1 MEKKIK
7 VAIYSGT
14 VPSTIFIENLIDG
27 LSRIGLNIYI
37 FGKKQSPAI
46 KPKPNVKYI
55 LVPNKWVNKLGFILV
70 QAISLIVKNPR
81 RFLRLVSYHDS
92 KLKNNYKDKINWF
105 IRTLPVV
112 NNLPDIFHIQWAKS
126 LEEWIFLKDIFDT
139 KLVLSLR
146 GSHITYSPLSDERL
160 AKNYVAHFPKVDCFH
175 AVSLAIANEASKYL
189 SIEKDIKVIYTAV
202 DFEKLDRFRRTN
214 RNVIKKFRFLSVGR
228 YHWIKGYQYALT
240 ALKNLVDDGYSC
252 DYSIIAHDKPS
263 EELLYLTDYFDLKK
277 HVNFINCKNQKEVY
291 QYMKI
296 SDGLLLPSV
305 GEGIA
310 NVVIEAMFIGLP
322 VICSDLSGMEEII
335 IDEDNAFL
343 FESRNSKVLESKMKK
358 IIDLKK
364 EQKDKIVKNARSL
377 IKKNHSLDRL
387 SMEMKELYKNLT

>member
-1 MEKKIK
+1 MLFTL
-7 VAIYSGT
+7 ALFHQRF
-14 VPSTIFIENLIDG
+14 FIENLIDG
-27 LSRIGLNIYI
+27 LSKIGLNIYI

-70 QAISLIVKNPR
+70 QTISLIVKNPR
-81 RFLRLVSYHDS
+81 RFLKLVSYHNS
-92 KLKNNYKDKINWF
+92 NLKNNYKDKINWF

-146 GSHITYSPLSDERL
+146 GSHNLLIHLYQMKSWQKIMLPI
-160 AKNYVAHFPKVDCFH
+160 FPKVDCFH
-175 AVSLAIANEASKYL
+175 AVSLSIANEASKYL
-189 SIEKDIKVIYTAV
+189 SIKKDIKVIYTAV

-277 HVNFINCKNQKEVY
+277 HVNFINCKSKR
-291 QYMKI
+291 
-296 SDGLLLPSV
+296 S
-305 GEGIA
+305 
-310 NVVIEAMFIGLP
+310 LP
-322 VICSDLSGMEEII
+322 VHENIGWSVVTKCRG
-335 IDEDNAFL
+335 
-343 FESRNSKVLESKMKK
+343 RYSK
-358 IIDLKK
+358 
-364 EQKDKIVKNARSL
+364 RS
-377 IKKNHSLDRL
+377 
-387 SMEMKELYKNLT
+387 Y